1 MRLLITGA
9 RGLLGTELVDRAS
22 RLGLEVHA
30 TDIDEMDVTDRG
42 AVESVV
48 GSLRP
53 EVILHCAAYTAVDRA
68 EEEPDAAMRV
78 NRDGTR
84 NVARAA
90 AEVGSLLIYL
100 STDYVF
106 DGEKRSPY
114 VPEDPPNPQGA
125 YARSKL
131 AGEEEAQSAGGE
143 WLVVRSGW
151 LYGSGGKDFVD
162 AIVTAAREG
171 RKLRV
176 VSDQRGCPTWVGS
189 LTPALLDLIEGGARG
204 IFHVTDRGEATWHE
218 LAEMA
223 LALAGIDAEVA
234 PVSTEEW
241 GAPAPRPEYSVLDLE
256 KAESFL
262 GNLMPRWQDSL
273 RHHLEEGLSP

>member
-48 GSLRP
+48 GSLEP

-68 EEEPDAAMRV
+68 EAEPDAAMRL

-90 AEVGSLLIYL
+90 AKAGSLLVYL

-114 VPEDPPNPQGA
+114 LPEDPPNPQGA

-131 AGEEEAQSAGGE
+131 AGEEETAAAGGE
-143 WLVVRSGW
+143 WLMVRSGW
-151 LYGSGGKDFVD
+151 LYGSGGKNFVD
-162 AIVTAAREG
+162 TILGMAEERGSV
-171 RKLRV
+171 KV
-176 VSDQRGCPTWVGS
+176 VSDQKGRPTWAGS
-189 LTPALLDLIEGGARG
+189 LAPTVLDLLATGARG
-204 IFHVTDRGEATWHE
+204 VYHAADRGEATWLE
-218 LAEMA
+218 LAEKA
-223 LALAGIDAEVA
+223 LALAGIEAVVV

-256 KAESFL
+256 KVESLL
-262 GNLMPRWQDSL
+262 GRAMPRWEDSL
-273 RHHLEEGLSP
+273 RHYLEEGLSP

>member
-9 RGLLGTELVDRAS
+9 RGVLGTELVDRAS

-30 TDIDEMDVTDRG
+30 TDIDEMDVTDRV

-68 EEEPDAAMRV
+68 EEEPDAAVRV

-90 AEVGSLLIYL
+90 AEVGSLLVYL

-114 VPEDPPNPQGA
+114 LPEDPPNPQGA

-131 AGEEEAQSAGGE
+131 AGEEEAAVAGGE
-143 WLVVRSGW
+143 WLMVRSGW
-151 LYGSGGKDFVD
+151 LYGSGGKNFVD
-162 AIVTAAREG
+162 TILGVAEERGSV
-171 RKLRV
+171 KV
-176 VSDQRGCPTWVGS
+176 VSDQKGRPTWVGS
-189 LTPALLDLIEGGARG
+189 LAPTILDLLAMGARG
-204 IFHVTDRGEATWHE
+204 IYHAADRGEATWLE
-218 LAEMA
+218 LAEKA
-223 LALAGIDAEVA
+223 LALAGIEAVVV

-241 GAPAPRPEYSVLDLE
+241 GAPAPRPEYSVLELE
-256 KAESFL
+256 KVESL
-262 GNLMPRWQDSL
+262 LSRAMPRWEDSL
-273 RHHLEEGLSP
+273 RHYLEEGLSR

>member
-48 GSLRP
+48 GSLEP

-68 EEEPDAAMRV
+68 EAEPDAAMRL

-90 AEVGSLLIYL
+90 AKAGSLLVYL

-106 DGEKRSPY
+106 DGGKRSPY
-114 VPEDPPNPQGA
+114 LPEDPPNPQGA

-131 AGEEEAQSAGGE
+131 AGEEETAAAGGE
-143 WLVVRSGW
+143 WLMVRSGW
-151 LYGSGGKDFVD
+151 LYGSGGKNFVD
-162 AIVTAAREG
+162 TILGMAEERGSV
-171 RKLRV
+171 KV
-176 VSDQRGCPTWVGS
+176 VSDQKGRPTWAGS
-189 LTPALLDLIEGGARG
+189 LAPTVLDLLATGARG
-204 IFHVTDRGEATWHE
+204 VYHAADRGEATWLE
-218 LAEMA
+218 LAEKA
-223 LALAGIDAEVA
+223 LALAGIEAVVV

-256 KAESFL
+256 KVESLL
-262 GNLMPRWQDSL
+262 GRAMPRWEDSL
-273 RHHLEEGLSP
+273 RHYLEEGLSP

>member
-48 GSLRP
+48 GSLEP

-68 EEEPDAAMRV
+68 EAEPDAAMRL

-90 AEVGSLLIYL
+90 AKAGSLLVYL

-106 DGEKRSPY
+106 DGAKGSPY
-114 VPEDPPNPQGA
+114 LPEDPPNPQGA

-131 AGEEEAQSAGGE
+131 AGEEETAAAGGE
-143 WLVVRSGW
+143 WLMVRSGW
-151 LYGSGGKDFVD
+151 LYGSGGKNFVD
-162 AIVTAAREG
+162 TILGMAEERGSV
-171 RKLRV
+171 KV
-176 VSDQRGCPTWVGS
+176 VSDQKGRPTWAGS
-189 LTPALLDLIEGGARG
+189 LAPTTLDLLAMGARG
-204 IFHVTDRGEATWHE
+204 IYHAADRGEATWLE
-218 LAEMA
+218 LAEKA
-223 LALAGIDAEVA
+223 LALAGIEAVVA

-256 KAESFL
+256 KAESLL
-262 GNLMPRWQDSL
+262 GRAMPRWEDSL
-273 RHHLEEGLSP
+273 RHYLEEGLSP

>member
-48 GSLRP
+48 GSLEP

-90 AEVGSLLIYL
+90 AAAGSLLVYL

-114 VPEDPPNPQGA
+114 LPEDPPNPQGA

-131 AGEEEAQSAGGE
+131 AGEEETAAAGGE
-143 WLVVRSGW
+143 WLMVRSGW
-151 LYGSGGKDFVD
+151 LYGSGGKNFVD
-162 AIVTAAREG
+162 TILGMAEERGSV
-171 RKLRV
+171 KV
-176 VSDQRGCPTWVGS
+176 VSDQKGRPTWAGS
-189 LTPALLDLIEGGARG
+189 LAPTVLDLLATGARG
-204 IFHVTDRGEATWHE
+204 IYHVADRGEATWLE
-218 LAEMA
+218 LA
-223 LALAGIDAEVA
+223 
-234 PVSTEEW
+234 
-241 GAPAPRPEYSVLDLE
+241 
-256 KAESFL
+256 
-262 GNLMPRWQDSL
+262 
-273 RHHLEEGLSP
+273 

>member
-42 AVESVV
+42 AAESVV

-90 AEVGSLLIYL
+90 AAAGSLFVYL

-114 VPEDPPNPQGA
+114 LPEDPPNPQGV

-131 AGEEEAQSAGGE
+131 AGEEETAAAGGE
-143 WLVVRSGW
+143 WLMIRSGW
-151 LYGSGGKDFVD
+151 LYGSGGKNFVD

-176 VSDQRGCPTWVGS
+176 VSDQRGCPTWTGS
-189 LTPALLDLIEGGARG
+189 LTPSLLDLIERGARG
-204 IFHVTDRGEATWHE
+204 IYHVADRGEATWHE

-241 GAPAPRPEYSVLDLE
+241 GAPAPRPEYSVLELE

-262 GNLMPRWQDSL
+262 GSLMPRWQDSL
-273 RHHLEEGLSP
+273 RHYLEEGLSR